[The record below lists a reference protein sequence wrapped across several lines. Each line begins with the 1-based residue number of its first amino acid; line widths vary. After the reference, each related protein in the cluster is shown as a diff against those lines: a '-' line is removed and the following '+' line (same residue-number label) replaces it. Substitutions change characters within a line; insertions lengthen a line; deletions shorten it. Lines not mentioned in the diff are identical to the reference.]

1 MRNHFDNLTVKASRA
16 VRHWWLYM
24 LCGILCVAAGIAV
37 FIFPME
43 SYMTMGLLFGILM
56 LLVGTTQLVVASSS
70 GNYLTMRGYVI
81 VGGILDVILGVF
93 LCVNP
98 YVSMVLMPV
107 LLGIWMLYHSFIIM
121 AFGGD
126 LETFRIDGSGWTVA
140 GGALLML
147 LSIFVLV
154 NPMSAG
160 VATVVVLAGVG
171 LILFGM
177 LLCALSFKL
186 KNIHRAIGVF
196 PVFIFFLSG
205 RRNSF
210 EG

>member
-1 MRNHFDNLTVKASRA
+1 
-16 VRHWWLYM
+16 M

-186 KNIHRAIGVF
+186 KNIHRAIDDD
-196 PVFIFFLSG
+196 I
-205 RRNSF
+205 
-210 EG
+210 

>member
-98 YVSMVLMPV
+98 YISMVLMPV

-186 KNIHRAIGVF
+186 KNIHRAIDDD
-196 PVFIFFLSG
+196 I
-205 RRNSF
+205 
-210 EG
+210 

>member
-186 KNIHRAIGVF
+186 KNIHRAIDDD
-196 PVFIFFLSG
+196 I
-205 RRNSF
+205 
-210 EG
+210 

>member
-1 MRNHFDNLTVKASRA
+1 
-16 VRHWWLYM
+16 M
-24 LCGILCVAAGIAV
+24 LCGILCMVAGIAV

-56 LLVGTTQLVVASSS
+56 LFVGAAQLIVASSS
-70 GNYLTMRGYVI
+70 GNYLAMKGYVI
-81 VGGILDVILGVF
+81 VGGILDLIMGIIL
-93 LCVNP
+93 CINP
-98 YVSMVLMPV
+98 AVSLVLMPV
-107 LLGIWMLYHSFIIM
+107 LLGIWMLYHSFMIM

-126 LETFRIDGSGWTVA
+126 METFRIDGSGWTIA

-160 VATVVVLAGVG
+160 VATVVTLAGVG
-171 LILFGM
+171 LIVFGL

-186 KNIHRAIGVF
+186 KDLHRVLDDDI
-196 PVFIFFLSG
+196 
-205 RRNSF
+205 
-210 EG
+210 

>member
-1 MRNHFDNLTVKASRA
+1 MREHFDNLTAKASR
-16 VRHWWLYM
+16 VIKHWWLYM
-24 LCGILCVAAGIAV
+24 LCGILCIAAGISV

-43 SYMTMGLLFGILM
+43 SYVTIGLLFGILM
-56 LLVGTTQLVVASSS
+56 LLVGAAQLIVAATSS
-70 GNYLTMRGYVI
+70 NYLAMRGYII
-81 VGGILDVILGVF
+81 VGGVLDVILGLF
-93 LCVNP
+93 LCFNP
-98 YVSMVLMPV
+98 GVTLVVMPL
-107 LLGIWMLYHSFIIM
+107 LLGIWMLYNSFIIM

-126 LETFRIDGSGWTVA
+126 METFKLDGSGWTVA

-186 KNIHRAIGVF
+186 KNIHRAIDDD
-196 PVFIFFLSG
+196 I
-205 RRNSF
+205 
-210 EG
+210 

>member
-24 LCGILCVAAGIAV
+24 LCGILCVAAGISV

-186 KNIHRAIGVF
+186 KNIHRAIDDD
-196 PVFIFFLSG
+196 I
-205 RRNSF
+205 
-210 EG
+210 

>member
-70 GNYLTMRGYVI
+70 GNYLTMREYVI

-98 YVSMVLMPV
+98 YVSMFLMPV
-107 LLGIWMLYHSFIIM
+107 LLGIWMLYHSFILM

-186 KNIHRAIGVF
+186 KNIHRAIDDD
-196 PVFIFFLSG
+196 I
-205 RRNSF
+205 
-210 EG
+210 

>member
-16 VRHWWLYM
+16 VRHWWLHM

-171 LILFGM
+171 LIVFGM

-186 KNIHRAIGVF
+186 KNIHRAIDDD
-196 PVFIFFLSG
+196 I
-205 RRNSF
+205 
-210 EG
+210 

>member
-24 LCGILCVAAGIAV
+24 LCGILCFAAGIAV

-98 YVSMVLMPV
+98 YISMVLMPV

-186 KNIHRAIGVF
+186 KNIHRAIDDD
-196 PVFIFFLSG
+196 I
-205 RRNSF
+205 
-210 EG
+210 

>member
-93 LCVNP
+93 LC
-98 YVSMVLMPV
+98 
-107 LLGIWMLYHSFIIM
+107 F
-121 AFGGD
+121 
-126 LETFRIDGSGWTVA
+126 TT
-140 GGALLML
+140 AL
-147 LSIFVLV
+147 
-154 NPMSAG
+154 
-160 VATVVVLAGVG
+160 
-171 LILFGM
+171 
-177 LLCALSFKL
+177 
-186 KNIHRAIGVF
+186 
-196 PVFIFFLSG
+196 
-205 RRNSF
+205 
-210 EG
+210 

>member
-1 MRNHFDNLTVKASRA
+1 MRNQFVNLSGEASRA
-16 VRHWWLYM
+16 VRHWWLHM

-186 KNIHRAIGVF
+186 KNIHRAIDDD
-196 PVFIFFLSG
+196 I
-205 RRNSF
+205 
-210 EG
+210 

>member
-16 VRHWWLYM
+16 VRHWWLHM

-98 YVSMVLMPV
+98 YISMVLMPV

-186 KNIHRAIGVF
+186 KNIHRAIDDD
-196 PVFIFFLSG
+196 I
-205 RRNSF
+205 
-210 EG
+210 

>member
-154 NPMSAG
+154 NPMSVG

-186 KNIHRAIGVF
+186 KNIHRAIDDD
-196 PVFIFFLSG
+196 I
-205 RRNSF
+205 
-210 EG
+210 

>member
-1 MRNHFDNLTVKASRA
+1 
-16 VRHWWLYM
+16 M

-98 YVSMVLMPV
+98 YISMVLMPV

-186 KNIHRAIGVF
+186 KNIHRAIDDD
-196 PVFIFFLSG
+196 I
-205 RRNSF
+205 
-210 EG
+210 

>member
-1 MRNHFDNLTVKASRA
+1 
-16 VRHWWLYM
+16 
-24 LCGILCVAAGIAV
+24 
-37 FIFPME
+37 
-43 SYMTMGLLFGILM
+43 
-56 LLVGTTQLVVASSS
+56 
-70 GNYLTMRGYVI
+70 
-81 VGGILDVILGVF
+81 
-93 LCVNP
+93 
-98 YVSMVLMPV
+98 MVLMPV

-186 KNIHRAIGVF
+186 KNIHRAIDDD
-196 PVFIFFLSG
+196 I
-205 RRNSF
+205 
-210 EG
+210 

>member
-16 VRHWWLYM
+16 VRHWWLHM

-171 LILFGM
+171 LIFFGI

-186 KNIHRAIGVF
+186 KNIHRAIDDD
-196 PVFIFFLSG
+196 I
-205 RRNSF
+205 
-210 EG
+210 

>member
-24 LCGILCVAAGIAV
+24 LCGILCFAAGIAV

-186 KNIHRAIGVF
+186 KNIHRAIDDD
-196 PVFIFFLSG
+196 I
-205 RRNSF
+205 
-210 EG
+210 

>member
-1 MRNHFDNLTVKASRA
+1 MRNHFDNLTVKVSRA

-186 KNIHRAIGVF
+186 KNIHRAIDDD
-196 PVFIFFLSG
+196 I
-205 RRNSF
+205 
-210 EG
+210 

>member
-1 MRNHFDNLTVKASRA
+1 
-16 VRHWWLYM
+16 M

-107 LLGIWMLYHSFIIM
+107 LLGIWMLYHSFILM

-186 KNIHRAIGVF
+186 KNIHRAIDDD
-196 PVFIFFLSG
+196 I
-205 RRNSF
+205 
-210 EG
+210 

>member
-16 VRHWWLYM
+16 VRHWWLHM

-126 LETFRIDGSGWTVA
+126 LEAFRIDGSGWTVA

-186 KNIHRAIGVF
+186 KNIHRAIDDD
-196 PVFIFFLSG
+196 I
-205 RRNSF
+205 
-210 EG
+210 

>member
-98 YVSMVLMPV
+98 YISMVLMPV

-160 VATVVVLAGVG
+160 VATVVVHAGVG

-186 KNIHRAIGVF
+186 KNIHRAIDDD
-196 PVFIFFLSG
+196 I
-205 RRNSF
+205 
-210 EG
+210 

>member
-16 VRHWWLYM
+16 VRHWWLHM
-24 LCGILCVAAGIAV
+24 LCDILCVAAGIAV

-98 YVSMVLMPV
+98 YVSMFLMPV
-107 LLGIWMLYHSFIIM
+107 LLGIWMLYHSFILM

-186 KNIHRAIGVF
+186 KNIHRAIDDD
-196 PVFIFFLSG
+196 I
-205 RRNSF
+205 
-210 EG
+210 